1 MDNKTNV
8 FQGKYYRI
16 TILTERLLRLEYN
29 PSGVFED
36 RLTELVVNRNFPIP
50 QFEVKGNDKLLLIT
64 TKYFALTYKKD
75 MPFKGNRI
83 NPASNLKVELLS
95 ADKNWYYGHPEIR
108 NYGGIKPSF
117 NSEVKTIKG
126 LYSIDGFSTFDDSK
140 TRVMLENG
148 MYEERSNKV
157 DSIDLYLFMYRND
170 FELALKD
177 YFILTGFPILP
188 PRYALGV
195 WWSRDYKYTDKDL
208 IKLVETFKEKDIPI
222 SVLLLDKYW
231 HEKSLEN
238 GQKDNTKYIFN
249 DNYIKS
255 YRELIDY
262 MNNNNIKLGLNIELD
277 TGIKYTNKFSDDIL
291 VPYNVLDLN
300 FIRVLLSNIVFGYK
314 ELGINILWVDYKKNI
329 RDLNIINKY
338 MNMYNDI
345 RENRQVVLS
354 RGSIVAPHR
363 NNIIYTGR
371 TKVNYET
378 LSRLPYYTSRAAN
391 IGVSWVSH
399 DVGGYYGGIE
409 DDELYIRNVQL
420 GVFSPI
426 LRFHAGTS
434 KFYRKEPWN
443 RSISTYHIVKDYLN
457 LRHKLIPYIYSEG
470 YRYQQEAIPLI
481 KPLYYTNKE
490 IYDEPQFLS
499 EYYFGSQMLISPI
512 TTKRDYMIKR
522 VIHKF
527 FLPDGIW
534 YDFRTGKKYIGNKEH
549 IGLYKKE
556 EYPVFVKAGGI
567 IPLSPNSNVDN
578 LSELNFMIFPG
589 RNNSYEL
596 YEDDGKT
603 YSYKQGYYLISKIN
617 YIYSNSEINLNISPI
632 RGISNIV
639 PQYRK
644 YRLLFRNT
652 SLPNQIICKLNGNDI
667 QFEYQMID
675 NDLII
680 IIDEANT
687 LQELRLRLI
696 GANLESSALK
706 KVEEDLELTI
716 GDLPI
721 ETPLKE
727 KLNSIIFGDKDL
739 KGKRIEIIKLKKLI
753 PKNYY
758 PLILKML
765 DYMYSDNV

>member
-16 TILTERLLRLEYN
+16 TVLTERLIRLEYSTN
-29 PSGVFED
+29 SIFED
-36 RLTELVVNRNFPIP
+36 HLTELVVNRNFPIP
-50 QFEVKGNDKLLLIT
+50 EFQVKETDKLLIIT
-64 TKYFALTYKKD
+64 TKYFSLTYKKN
-75 MPFKGNRI
+75 MPFKGSRI

-95 ADKNWYYGHPEIR
+95 VDKSWYYGHPEIR

-117 NSEVKTIKG
+117 NSEFKTLKG
-126 LYSIDGFSTFDDSK
+126 LYSIDGFSSIDDSK
-140 TRVMLENG
+140 TKVMLENG
-148 MYEERSNKV
+148 MYQERTNKLNN
-157 DSIDLYLFMYRND
+157 IDIYLFMYRND

-177 YFILTGFPILP
+177 YFLLTGFPVLP
-188 PRYALGV
+188 PKYAFGV
-195 WWSRDYKYTDKDL
+195 WWSREYKYSDQEL
-208 IKLVETFKEKDIPI
+208 IKLVEKFKEKDIPI

-231 HEKSLEN
+231 HQRVLED
-238 GQKDNTKYIFN
+238 GKIDTSKYVFN
-249 DNYIKS
+249 DDYIKN
-255 YRELIDY
+255 YKELINY
-262 MNNNNIKLGLNIELD
+262 MNSNNINLGLNIELD
-277 TGIKYTNKFSDDIL
+277 TGIKYTNKFGDDIL

-300 FIRVLLSNIVFGYK
+300 FIRLLISNIVFKYR
-314 ELGINILWVDYKKNI
+314 ELGINVLWVDYRKNI
-329 RDLNIINKY
+329 KDLAILNKY

-345 RENRQVVLS
+345 REERQVTLS
-354 RGSIVAPHR
+354 RGAVVAPHR
-363 NNIIYTGR
+363 NSIIYTGR
-371 TKVNYET
+371 TKVGYET

-391 IGVSWVSH
+391 IGVSWISH
-399 DVGGYYGGIE
+399 DIGGYNGGVE
-409 DDELYIRNVQL
+409 DDDLYIRYVQL

-426 LRFHAGTS
+426 LRFHAGPS

-470 YRYQQEAIPLI
+470 YKYSCNAIPLI

-499 EYYFGSQMLISPI
+499 EYYFGSQILISPI
-512 TTKRDYMIKR
+512 TKARDYMIKR
-522 VIHKF
+522 AIHKF

-534 YDFRTGKKYIGNKEH
+534 YDFRTGKKYIGNKEY

-567 IPLSPNSNVDN
+567 IPLYPDSNFNN
-578 LSELNFMIFPG
+578 LSELNIMIFPS

-596 YEDDGKT
+596 YEDDGRT
-603 YSYKQGYYLISKIN
+603 YSYKQGYYLLSSIN
-617 YIYSNSEINLNISPI
+617 YIYSNSEVNFTIKPVS
-632 RGISNIV
+632 GISNIV

-652 SLPNQIICKLNGNDI
+652 SLPNQIICKLNNNDI
-667 QFEYQMID
+667 DFTYEVID

-680 IIDEANT
+680 ILNDVNT
-687 LQELRLRLI
+687 LQELSIRLV
-696 GANLESSALK
+696 GNNLESSNLK
-706 KVEEDLELTI
+706 KLEEDLELTI
-716 GDLPI
+716 SDLPI

-727 KLNSIIFGDKDL
+727 KLSSIIFGNKDL
-739 KGKRIEIIKLKKLI
+739 KAKRIEIIKLKKLI

-765 DYMYSDNV
+765 DYMYSDN